1 MSGPFRTVFERR
13 ATGILFNFLQAVDPA
28 GVFLM
33 PGNVCTVV
41 PLAFLKARRPFE
53 LVDLSP
59 ATLAVDEAQVLD
71 RLVRRPERYAGVIMV
86 RPYGA
91 MRATEKFF
99 RRLKR
104 VKPDLLIVD
113 DRCLAS
119 PQFTR
124 PSGSA
129 ADLILYSTGYAKV
142 VDVGWGG
149 FGFLR
154 RDLPYARATAA
165 YAPQALARL
174 ERRCK
179 AKVSAQARL
188 RYRDSAWLDLAP
200 PAERWESYRRQV
212 TARLGPALRQTAEL
226 NAIYAAG
233 LPRRVQLARAFQGWR
248 FNVRVPRKD
257 VLLERIFAEGLFAS
271 SHYAPL
277 GGVFGDAHLPVAT
290 ALHAEVVNLF
300 NDFHVTAEDARQLV
314 CIVRAHLQRFP
325 ASGGA

>member
-1 MSGPFRTVFERR
+1 MSEPFRTVFERR
-13 ATGILFNFLQAVDPA
+13 ATGILFNFLRAVEPA

-59 ATLAVDEAQVLD
+59 ATLAIDEAQVLD
-71 RLVRRPERYAGVIMV
+71 RLARRPAHYAGVIVV

-91 MRATEKFF
+91 VRATEKFF

-104 VKPDLLIVD
+104 LKPDLLIVD

-119 PQFTR
+119 PQFTC

-154 RDLPYARATAA
+154 RELPYARATAA
-165 YAPQALARL
+165 YAPEALARL
-174 ERRCK
+174 DRRSK
-179 AKVSAQARL
+179 SKVAAQAPF

-200 PAERWESYRRQV
+200 PAERWETYRRQV
-212 TARLGPALRQTAEL
+212 TGRLGPVLRHKAAL

-233 LPRRVQLARAFQGWR
+233 LPRRLQLARAFQGWR

-257 VLLERIFAEGLFAS
+257 ALLERIFAAGLFAS

-277 GGVFGDAHLPVAT
+277 GGVFGGARLSVAA

-300 NDFHVTAEDARQLV
+300 NDHHVTAADARQLV
-314 CIVRAHLQRFP
+314 CIVRAHLERFP